1 MKGGFCMENIRKD
14 KGYVHNMGRADP
26 VLYPRGCSCN
36 ILQKEVVFGHKNNRP
51 KPRKLSGYF
60 YN

>member
-1 MKGGFCMENIRKD
+1 MENIRKD

-26 VLYPRGCSCN
+26 VLYPHGCSCN